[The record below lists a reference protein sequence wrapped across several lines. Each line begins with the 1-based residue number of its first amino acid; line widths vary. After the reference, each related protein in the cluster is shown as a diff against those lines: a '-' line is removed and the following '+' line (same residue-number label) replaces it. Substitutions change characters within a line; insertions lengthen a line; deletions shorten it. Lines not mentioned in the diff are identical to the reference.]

1 MTPDDFRRLYD
12 YHYALN
18 HLLWARGV
26 VPLTAE
32 QFRRRLPYS
41 LGSVRNQVVHMMNM
55 EDRWFAALRGATVP
69 GILNPVHFGTA
80 AVVRARWDSVERDTH
95 TYLSDLKDDDLRRP
109 ITEHMAVWEV
119 LWHVLNH
126 GTDHRAQTL
135 AMLAQLGVATFPQD
149 YALFAAGKLKK
160 YE

>member
-12 YHYALN
+12 YHYTLN
-18 HLLWARGV
+18 RLLWERGV

-55 EDRWFAALRGATVP
+55 EERWFAALRGAAVP
-69 GILNPVHFGTA
+69 GILNPVHFGTPTA
-80 AVVRARWDSVERDTH
+80 VRARWDDVEHDVRA
-95 TYLSDLKDDDLRRP
+95 YLADLGAGDLRRLV
-109 ITEHMAVWEV
+109 TEHMAVWEV

-135 AMLAQLGVATFPQD
+135 AMLAQLGAPTFPQD